1 MDWLFGQSV
10 FFAYFCRRLYKKGM
24 KIRIILITIGLAS
37 SLLCTAQRK
46 EIAQAQAYIK
56 SGKDFDK
63 AEKLMTGLL
72 AKDSVN
78 RQNKKIYFTWF
89 ETVRMQ
95 YEAAN
100 EKLYLRQKYDTVQFF
115 NLVRK
120 MFQIAE
126 TLDSLDARPD
136 KKGRVRPE
144 YRKGRAEYLH
154 HLRRN
159 LYYGGTFQVRKGR
172 FGEAFGFLET
182 FLDAAR
188 EPLFTGYDYLVTD
201 TLMPQA
207 AYWATFSA
215 YRQQHPDS
223 VLRYSELA
231 LKDTARR
238 EFTMQYVCEALRQRQ
253 CDSAYVAR
261 LREGF
266 DSFPTHH
273 YFFPRLADYYTQKGD
288 YDKVLALCEEGLS
301 AAPDNQL
308 MLLAKSVAQLNKG
321 DDEGC
326 INTSERL
333 IALND
338 TLAEAYFNIATVK
351 LNKALE
357 LERENEPRKNR
368 KQLTA
373 LYTEARPY
381 MEAFRKLSPA
391 DEPRWAPALYR
402 IYLNLNMGK
411 QFEEIDRVMRKAKS

>member
-1 MDWLFGQSV
+1 
-10 FFAYFCRRLYKKGM
+10 M
-24 KIRIILITIGLAS
+24 KIRIMLIAIGLAVFIQGYG
-37 SLLCTAQRK
+37 QRK
-46 EIAQAQAYIK
+46 EITQAQTYIK

-172 FGEAFGFLET
+172 YGEAFGFLET

-188 EPLFTGYDYLVTD
+188 EPLFTAYDYLTTD

-215 YRQQHPDS
+215 YRLQHPDS
-223 VLRYSELA
+223 VLRYHELA

-238 EFTMQYVCEALRQRQ
+238 EFTLQYVCEALRQRQ

-273 YFFPRLADYYTQKGD
+273 YFFPHLADYYTQRGD

-301 AAPDNQL
+301 TAPDNQL
-308 MLLAKSVAQLNKG
+308 MLLAKSVAE
-321 DDEGC
+321 D
-326 INTSERL
+326 
-333 IALND
+333 
-338 TLAEAYFNIATVK
+338 YFNIATVK

-391 DEPRWAPALYR
+391 DKPRWAPALYR